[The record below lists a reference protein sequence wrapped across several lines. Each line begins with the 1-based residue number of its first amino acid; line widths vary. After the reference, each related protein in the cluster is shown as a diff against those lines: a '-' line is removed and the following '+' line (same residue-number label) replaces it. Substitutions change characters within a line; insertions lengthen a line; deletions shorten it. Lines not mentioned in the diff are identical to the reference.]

1 MKREVDTQE
10 KPIKTGVNEDID
22 RMVTKM
28 KDIEIRIDT
37 NTQDLNITRVKDKSI
52 TTEENATVEGKEGQK
67 MVTMITDDKNH
78 KSLQFLNLSDSSIAK
93 D

>member
-10 KPIKTGVNEDID
+10 KPIKKGVNEDID

-28 KDIEIRIDT
+28 KDIEIGIDT
-37 NTQDLNITRVKDKSI
+37 NTRNLNITRAKDKSI

-78 KSLQFLNLSDSSIAK
+78 KSLRFLNLRNSSIAK

>member
-1 MKREVDTQE
+1 MKKEVDTQE

-28 KDIEIRIDT
+28 KDIEIRIDM
-37 NTQDLNITRVKDKSI
+37 NTRDLNITRVKDKSI
-52 TTEENATVEGKEGQK
+52 TTEENGTVEGKEGQK